1 MLEQLFGSK
10 IRVKLLRLFLNNPS
24 RPFYLKQITRIL
36 KSQTNSIR
44 TEVNNL
50 EKLGLVKS
58 ITLNKEDLP
67 LDLLQE
73 VEKEKGSA
81 NKKYFIVDTK
91 FVLYHELKALML
103 KAELLLE
110 AKFFE
115 KIEKMAKPK
124 LMILTGSFVGYEDFP
139 TDILIVGK
147 VNKTKLSKLLKD
159 FEKELGKPVNYT
171 IMSLTEYKYR
181 HDITDRFLYDILEGQ
196 KIVITDNLTQDV

>member
-10 IRVKLLRLFLNNPS
+10 TRVKLLRLFLSNPS
-24 RPFYLKQITRIL
+24 RPFYLRQITRLL
-36 KSQTNSIR
+36 KTQINSIR

-50 EKLGLVKS
+50 EKFGVIKS
-58 ITLNKEDLP
+58 ITLNKEELP

-73 VEKEKGSA
+73 IEKEKGGS
-81 NKKYFIVDTK
+81 NKKYFIVDTS
-91 FVLYHELKALML
+91 FILYHELKALML

-110 AKFFE
+110 ANFFE
-115 KIEKMAKPK
+115 KIEKMAKPR
-124 LMILTGSFVGYEDFP
+124 LMILTGSFVGYENFP

-147 VNKTKLSKLLKD
+147 VNKVKLSKLLKD

-171 IMSLTEYKYR
+171 IMNLAEYKYR